1 MGYASVPCHILGF
14 VVFLCLGCRYF
25 SKGNRPVTQLLLHRR
40 LRPRLVLG
48 PGRGLEGA
56 DIPLGF
62 GASGGS
68 LANAGSERALWGR
81 ALRKAPPG
89 SSFGGRSDVPTQCM
103 VGTSAG
109 WAVREESSPSG
120 LCMAKTWV
128 SFHFLFLFFNY
139 FFAQL
144 RWAVRSVDSW
154 GVFLQSPSF

>member
-1 MGYASVPCHILGF
+1 M
-14 VVFLCLGCRYF
+14 
-25 SKGNRPVTQLLLHRR
+25 TQLLLCRH

-68 LANAGSERALWGR
+68 LANAGSERALWDW

-89 SSFGGRSDVPTQCM
+89 VFMGVLRLNAWLECLQDRLWERKARPQG
-103 VGTSAG
+103 SA
-109 WAVREESSPSG
+109 WPKLV
-120 LCMAKTWV
+120 
-128 SFHFLFLFFNY
+128 FFLLFIFIFYY
-139 FFAQL
+139 FFARLQ
-144 RWAVRSVDSW
+144 WAMRSADSW